1 MATWTRSARAAFL
14 AAFVLVASAACQ
26 TAPTS
31 PPGPSASATARA
43 TPTVAASPSP
53 AATVD
58 RVSGWRSDLELIV
71 PGMDRIHPNLEH
83 GTTLEALNQAVS
95 DLSAAVETSTDDE
108 LMVGVARIAAM
119 VSAEGHDGH
128 TGLFVWGTGTYPV
141 DSLPLRLWL
150 FEDEVV
156 IVDALPPYEDLIDT
170 RIDTIE
176 GRPIAEVLETIDPVI
191 PRDNAQTVRL
201 LAPRFLLIPQVLRGL
216 GIAGDGP
223 IAIGVTTAEG
233 VEDVRLVEPVPMAEY
248 NAWAGPYGLHL
259 PADPDVL
266 YLSNFED
273 DLWWQVLPD
282 TQTLYV
288 QYNRVE
294 HKSPAELDELEAALT
309 DPAHERVVLDIRHNF
324 GGEVPALDPFYA
336 LFDDQRVDE
345 PGRLFVI
352 TGRNTWSAGS
362 MLLARLEA
370 GTSATITGESMGGN
384 PTFYGDVTE
393 VHLPYSGLSVTV
405 TGMLEVG
412 VDPDDPRDT
421 IEPDQPQ
428 PLTREDWRSG
438 FDAALAFIVV
448 SAP

>member
-1 MATWTRSARAAFL
+1 MGTSKCAIPATL
-14 AAFVLVASAACQ
+14 VAFVLAFAACQ
-26 TAPTS
+26 PAPTS
-31 PPGPSASATARA
+31 APGPSAGATGSAPSASVA
-43 TPTVAASPSP
+43 GHTPAAS
-53 AATVD
+53 AD
-58 RVSGWRSDLELIV
+58 RITGWRSDLELIV
-71 PGMDRIHPNLEH
+71 PGMDRIHPNLTH
-83 GTTLEALNQAVS
+83 GTTLEALNKAVA
-95 DLSAAVETSTDDE
+95 DLSAAVDTSTDDA

-156 IVDALPPYEDLIDT
+156 IVDALPPYEDLVDT

-176 GRPIAEVLETIDPVI
+176 GRPIAEVLATIDPVI

-201 LAPRFLLIPQVLRGL
+201 LAPRYLLIPQVLRGL

-223 IAIGVTTAEG
+223 IELGITTIEG
-233 VEDVRLVEPVPMAEY
+233 AEDVQLIEPIPMADY
-248 NAWAGPYGLHL
+248 NAWAGPYGLHI
-259 PADPDVL
+259 PTDPDVR
-266 YLSNFED
+266 YLSHIDD
-273 DLWWQVLPD
+273 DLWWEVMYD
-282 TQTLYV
+282 ARTLYV

-294 HKSPAELDELEAALT
+294 HQNPATLEELEAALT
-309 DPAHERVVLDIRHNF
+309 DPAIERVVLDIRHNY

-336 LFDDQRVDE
+336 LFDDPLVDV
-345 PGRLFVI
+345 PGKLFVI

-370 GTSATITGESMGGN
+370 GTSATIVGESMGGN

-393 VHLPYSGLSVTV
+393 VRLPYSGLSVTV

-421 IEPDQPQ
+421 IEPDRPQ
-428 PLTREDWRSG
+428 PFTREDWRIG